1 MVLAI
6 HDLISIM
13 TIVMVIVYG
22 YQLLLMAIGY
32 GYLVFDFAI
41 DYCYDD
47 WFWLLD
53 TVDGYRLLLQLLIIL
68 RFNFQSLGLGFQG

>member
-1 MVLAI
+1 
-6 HDLISIM
+6 
-13 TIVMVIVYG
+13 
-22 YQLLLMAIGY
+22 MAIGY

-53 TVDGYRLLLQLLIIL
+53 TVDGYRLLL
-68 RFNFQSLGLGFQG
+68 